1 MIREV
6 GQGRY
11 GLCPEGSNAD
21 AGSLWSGCPG
31 RFRVNYVVVA
41 LRAAGR
47 IDASRNN
54 IEAGEMAHPVGNGV
68 IGAGGVA
75 ADAESADHL
84 PALIER
90 NAATESDDAAWHEPE
105 ARSLR
110 LEGRVKRVRVVQA
123 IERTAGLCRPIEV
136 GR

>member
-6 GQGRY
+6 GQPLRGYVLREAMRMLEACGR
-11 GLCPEGSNAD
+11 GAR
-21 AGSLWSGCPG
+21 

-68 IGAGGVA
+68 IGAGGVGA
-75 ADAESADHL
+75 ADAEVRR
-84 PALIER
+84 LI
-90 NAATESDDAAWHEPE
+90 TCP
-105 ARSLR
+105 L
-110 LEGRVKRVRVVQA
+110 
-123 IERTAGLCRPIEV
+123 
-136 GR
+136 